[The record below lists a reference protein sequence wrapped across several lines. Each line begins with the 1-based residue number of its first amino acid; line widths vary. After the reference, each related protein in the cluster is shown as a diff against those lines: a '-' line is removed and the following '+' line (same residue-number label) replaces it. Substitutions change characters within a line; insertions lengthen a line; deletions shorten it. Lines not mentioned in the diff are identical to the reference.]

1 MQYYC
6 EGVFGAANGHCR
18 LAVTTMLFLVP
29 GDGRM
34 TDDGGKLNPATTTRV
49 PEISVCVPRDGSAV
63 LSLRVPQAS
72 SWSHSNL
79 LYCTSSYELSGWQH
93 FFVFKGCRMMV
104 WFVRSLLA
112 GFLMQS

>member
-49 PEISVCVPRDGSAV
+49 PEISVCFPECLVMDRQFCLYEYLRLQVGAIPTYSTVPVAM
-63 LSLRVPQAS
+63 
-72 SWSHSNL
+72 N
-79 LYCTSSYELSGWQH
+79 
-93 FFVFKGCRMMV
+93 
-104 WFVRSLLA
+104 
-112 GFLMQS
+112 